1 MIVDAH
7 LDLAYNALV
16 HGRELGRP
24 VAEVRQAES
33 KLEPAVRGRRGTAL
47 VTLPELKAAGV
58 GLIFGTLF
66 VGPAGHP
73 LLKGEPAIQYETP
86 DQAFELAQRQ
96 LDYYHRVSDAA
107 EDAVL
112 VGDANGLDEVV
123 AAWRKGEE
131 RSPGKESLGDAP
143 LGIVPLMEGADP
155 IRDPAEAELWYERG
169 LRIVGLAWDDTR
181 YSAGAWRD
189 SGGLTMDGRQLLEVM
204 ADLGFILDL
213 THMSEMATLEAL
225 EMYEGP
231 VIASHSNARALVPGN
246 RQLSDEQI
254 RRLAER
260 EGVIG
265 VALFNAFLKAGHRY
279 GESREAVSLAH
290 VVAHID
296 HICQCVGDASHVGIG
311 SDFDGGFGL
320 ENIPADLDGVS
331 GLSAIGQALSER
343 GYDPADVAGIM
354 GGNWVALLRR
364 SWGEAEGN

>member
-7 LDLAYNALV
+7 LDLAFNALV
-16 HGRELGRP
+16 HGRDLGRP
-24 VAEVRQAES
+24 VAEVRKAERG
-33 KLEPAVRGRRGTAL
+33 LEAAVRRRRGTAL
-47 VTLPELKAAGV
+47 VTLPELQEAGV
-58 GLIFGTLF
+58 GLVFGTLF

-73 LLKGEPAIQYETP
+73 LLAGEPAVQYETP
-86 DQAFELAQRQ
+86 DQAFDLAQRQ
-96 LDYYHRVSDAA
+96 LDYYRRLHDEVD
-107 EDAVL
+107 DVVL
-112 VGDANGLDEVV
+112 VGDVNGLDEII
-123 AAWRKGEE
+123 AGWQTGQEQQKGA
-131 RSPGKESLGDAP
+131 GP

-155 IRDPAEAELWYERG
+155 IREPAEAELWYERG

-181 YSAGAWRD
+181 YAAGAWRD
-189 SGGLTMDGRQLLEVM
+189 SGRLTSDGRQLLEVM

-213 THMSEMATLEAL
+213 THMSEKATLDAL

-254 RRLAER
+254 RRVAER

-265 VALFNAFLKAGHRY
+265 VALLNAFLKAGHRY
-279 GESREAVSLAH
+279 GEPRQAVSLAN

-296 HICQCVGDASHVGIG
+296 HICQCVGDASHVGLG

-331 GLSAIGQALSER
+331 GLNAIGQALVDY
-343 GYDPADVAGIM
+343 GYDPADVTGIM

-364 SWGEAEGN
+364 GWGGTQSK